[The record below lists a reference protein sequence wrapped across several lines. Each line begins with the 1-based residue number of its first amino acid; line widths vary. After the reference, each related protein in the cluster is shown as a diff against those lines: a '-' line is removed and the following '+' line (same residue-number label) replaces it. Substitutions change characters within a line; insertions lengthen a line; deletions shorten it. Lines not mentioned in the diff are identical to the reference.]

1 MPVKRPKR
9 KKVAGPVRTSGVATK
24 KNSGVARRAGRG
36 KLGGGVLTAPGTK
49 RAGKPKRKPPMRPG
63 LAGVVPG
70 SMGMSIGGGPKKPA
84 GGNQGTSP
92 SRPAAKKKKNPAAR

>member
-1 MPVKRPKR
+1 MPTKRPKR

-49 RAGKPKRKPPMRPG
+49 RAGKPKRKPPSDMY
-63 LAGVVPG
+63 VPY
-70 SMGMSIGGGPKKPA
+70 MGMSIGGGPKKPA